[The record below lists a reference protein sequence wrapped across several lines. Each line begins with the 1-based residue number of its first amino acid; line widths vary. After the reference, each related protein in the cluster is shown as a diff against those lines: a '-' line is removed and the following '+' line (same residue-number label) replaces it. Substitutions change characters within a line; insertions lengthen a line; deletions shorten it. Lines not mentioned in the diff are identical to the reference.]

1 MAQVDSSMYLQMQ
14 APDIFGGFARGF
26 GQGAQMAQNY
36 QQAQARK
43 AQEQEKKTI
52 GEIMRQN
59 QINKDAYNA
68 DPEMH
73 KSPYDENKFLM
84 GQLANANLSPETQMA
99 YEDRLTQRQSNQMKL
114 QGQERAQKAKLV
126 YDAFSTVKDQQSY
139 SKALDYLKSQGMDT
153 KDYTGDYASD
163 RPVIEMSKRKAL
175 SISEQLQQAN
185 ADRTY
190 NLQKQNLDEQRLQ
203 RQMQQQ
209 GKQKEVSNKMAT
221 DLRKERSG
229 LPVTKSTQE
238 VAAAYNRMQNAAKEP
253 SAAGDLSLI
262 FNYMKMLDPRST
274 VREGEF
280 ANAQNAAG
288 VPTKILNTYN
298 NIMSGQR
305 LSAEQRIDF
314 LKNARGSYQA
324 QMDVQNKIDEQYK
337 ALAEKN
343 NIPVEDVILMFE
355 ANPMDQQL
363 MQQPQQKQSGFFDW
377 MYMNK
382 AYASPQQGPV
392 QQQPQVFK
400 TSDIPWADEQ

>member
-14 APDIFGGFARGF
+14 APDIFGGFARGYSQ
-26 GQGAQMAQNY
+26 GQAIKERADLRDAREAQ
-36 QQAQARK
+36 K
-43 AQEQEKKTI
+43 AEQKAL

-68 DPEMH
+68 DPEMY

-99 YEDRLTQRQSNQMKL
+99 YEDKLTQRQSNKMKL
-114 QGQERAQKAKLV
+114 SQQEAAQKAKTI
-126 YDAFSTVKDQQSY
+126 YDTFSTVKDQQSHLR
-139 SKALDYLKSQGMDT
+139 AIEYLKSQGMDV
-153 KDYTGDYASD
+153 KDFSGDYASD
-163 RPVIEMSKRKAL
+163 KQAIEMAKRKAL
-175 SISEQLQQAN
+175 SVEQQLQQAN

-400 TSDIPWADEQ
+400 TSDIPWADE